1 MIRLK
6 KYIVLISFLFCFVIS
21 THASEK
27 NIEIRTIGFPPF
39 GINHQGELSGI
50 FYDLANLVIE
60 NAGYT
65 ANNQISPYARIIKEI
80 KVGKIDLTIMF
91 RHGELD
97 PYVQYIAPLPAH
109 KTVIIGLQ
117 DSSFKSMADLSGKKV
132 TYLRGSKFSYKIAN
146 DKTIIKYPVKN
157 FIQGIKMLN
166 AGRVDAIIGPLL
178 TIESSALE
186 VEKIINKT
194 IEFGDFLVVD
204 KRTPWIQVSNKSKSK
219 IDIEKLKESYAQLE
233 EADTLNSLFQKYR
246 P

>member
-1 MIRLK
+1 MK
-6 KYIVLISFLFCFVIS
+6 KIIVLFSFLFCSVIS
-21 THASEK
+21 ANTSQE

-39 GINHQGELSGI
+39 GINNQGELSGI

-65 ANNQISPYARIIKEI
+65 ANNQLSPYARIIKEI

-91 RHGELD
+91 RYRELD
-97 PYVQYIAPLPAH
+97 AYVQYIAPLPAH
-109 KTVIIGLQ
+109 KTVIVGLQ
-117 DSSFKSMADLSGKKV
+117 GNSFKSMADLSGKKV
-132 TYLRGSKFSYKIAN
+132 TYLRGSKFSHKIIN
-146 DKTIIKYPVKN
+146 DKTIIKYPVN
-157 FIQGIKMLN
+157 SFIQGIKMLN
-166 AGRVDAIIGPLL
+166 AGRVDAIVGPLF

-186 VEKIINKT
+186 VEKRINTT

-233 EADTLNSLFQKYR
+233 EADTINSLFLKYT